1 LFNLHQKRWQ
11 SVGRPGSFART
22 ARREFYYEMAHLL
35 LNRGWLE
42 FWLLKLDEQP
52 AAAQFGFRYDRT
64 VFQLQ
69 EGFDPAYSA
78 DSVWLRA

>member
-1 LFNLHQKRWQ
+1 
-11 SVGRPGSFART
+11 
-22 ARREFYYEMAHLL
+22 MAHLL